1 MNTDGTLTPLA
12 TTSNTP
18 PGSSTPFIETFGLGL
33 NANGSYLFTGQTASG
48 FGIYYS
54 PSFTSSDYMR
64 LIGDGD
70 QLDGKTI
77 LQVQTL
83 PYSLSGND
91 FVIDVT
97 FTDRSQAIFEGIFP
111 GPAVP
116 EPSSIVL
123 LLIGG
128 GAVVARRCRARLAR

>member
-1 MNTDGTLTPLA
+1 
-12 TTSNTP
+12 
-18 PGSSTPFIETFGLGL
+18 
-33 NANGSYLFTGQTASG
+33 
-48 FGIYYS
+48 
-54 PSFTSSDYMR
+54 

-77 LQVQTL
+77 GAVQTY
-83 PYSLSGND
+83 PYSLSGNN

-97 FTDRSQAIFEGIFP
+97 FTDHSQAIFEGIL
-111 GPAVP
+111 GGQAVP

-123 LLIGG
+123 FLMGG